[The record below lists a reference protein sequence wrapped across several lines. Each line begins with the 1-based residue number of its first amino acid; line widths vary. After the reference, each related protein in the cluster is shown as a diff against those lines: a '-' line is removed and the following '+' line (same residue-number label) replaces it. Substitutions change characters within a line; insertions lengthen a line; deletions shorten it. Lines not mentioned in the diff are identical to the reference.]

1 MKKIKGF
8 TLIELIIVMAIMTIL
23 MAAIMQ
29 MMKPI
34 RSTYL
39 DSTFYESQRN
49 TQNGMVQYLTESLRY
64 ATNLGIYNQN
74 AGATTLTSAI
84 NDFKAATGITDES
97 QIKIITIDN
106 KTAYTYNNET
116 CYGRIIK
123 SKALVAPATSY
134 TEDAAKAG
142 TTQGRL
148 ALGNAYY
155 GPYNYSINVVL
166 TGTELKVSIA
176 SLLPNALNSFSST
189 DNITS
194 QSNVLTEGD
203 VVCRN
208 LSISGNKT
216 DITKAGTSTTTQGT
230 LVYIIYTE

>member
-74 AGATTLTSAI
+74 AGATTLTSADLKRI
-84 NDFKAATGITDES
+84 KAVL
-97 QIKIITIDN
+97 
-106 KTAYTYNNET
+106 
-116 CYGRIIK
+116 
-123 SKALVAPATSY
+123 SK
-134 TEDAAKAG
+134 
-142 TTQGRL
+142 
-148 ALGNAYY
+148 
-155 GPYNYSINVVL
+155 
-166 TGTELKVSIA
+166 
-176 SLLPNALNSFSST
+176 
-189 DNITS
+189 
-194 QSNVLTEGD
+194 
-203 VVCRN
+203 
-208 LSISGNKT
+208 
-216 DITKAGTSTTTQGT
+216 
-230 LVYIIYTE
+230 